1 MQVLLLLV
9 LIWAAV
15 LVPPA
20 VRAHS
25 RRRAE
30 FVDSFGP
37 PLPGLDRSSAP
48 GVGPAALRPRGVRM
62 TRAQR
67 RRHIL
72 RGLLIAMAVTLVG
85 GLLPPLR
92 VLLVVHLFLVDSF
105 LAYITLLVHM
115 RRAEDA
121 ASAAAREPVRDRA
134 RRSALDVVGRARMPD
149 LPPLAGAWGD

>member
-20 VRAHS
+20 VRAHNQ
-25 RRRAE
+25 RRAD
-30 FVDSFGP
+30 FVGSFGR
-37 PLPGLDRSSAP
+37 GFEAADR
-48 GVGPAALRPRGVRM
+48 VRRPIV

-72 RGLLIAMAVTLVG
+72 GGLLVAMAATLVA

-105 LAYITLLVHM
+105 LAYVTVLVHL
-115 RRAEDA
+115 RRRDEAKTA
-121 ASAAAREPVRDRA
+121 PVPRHVRRRE
-134 RRSALDVVGRARMPD
+134 RRSALDAVGRGRMPD
-149 LPPLAGAWGD
+149 LPALAGAWTD

>member
-20 VRAHS
+20 VRVHA

-30 FVDSFGP
+30 FVRSFGP
-37 PLPGLDRSSAP
+37 RLEGLDLSSGP
-48 GVGPAALRPRGVRM
+48 GVGRATVRPRGVRI

-72 RGLLIAMAVTLVG
+72 RRLLIAMAVSLVA

-92 VLLVVHLFLVDSF
+92 VLLVVHLLLVDSF

-121 ASAAAREPVRDRA
+121 ASAPAREPVRDRA
-134 RRSALDVVGRARMPD
+134 RRSALGVVDRARMPD